1 MDGKK
6 HMGRPKVAVIAT
18 GPDGSETRYPSIAEA
33 AKAEGVSAGSI
44 STACTMGWSVAGLFW
59 RREEDAH

>member
-1 MDGKK
+1 M
-6 HMGRPKVAVIAT
+6 AVIAT

-44 STACTMGWSVAGLFW
+44 STACTMGWSVAGSFW
-59 RREEDAH
+59 RREVDAQ